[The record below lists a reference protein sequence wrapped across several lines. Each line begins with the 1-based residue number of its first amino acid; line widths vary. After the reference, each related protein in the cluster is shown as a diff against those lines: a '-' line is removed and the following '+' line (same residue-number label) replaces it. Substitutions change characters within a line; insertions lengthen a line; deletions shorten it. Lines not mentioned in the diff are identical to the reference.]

1 MFICTQHNQEEE
13 EEEGRLDV
21 CLLLMYRTNDENI
34 IILNKFI
41 INFIQK
47 WTINF
52 DCLTIY
58 LLYAFLMLPE
68 RIQIFRHSTCSLRH
82 IYIHNRIWFIFL
94 FIPFYFHFSPHA
106 FCLPFILH
114 FILFYLCLLA
124 TNDFFVS
131 HFINFLSFLPISVFS
146 HQFFQWNLLLIKWSI
161 LLGH

>member
-1 MFICTQHNQEEE
+1 MWKNRAQTHCVYLHIDVYLYTTWARRRM

-34 IILNKFI
+34 VILNKFI

-94 FIPFYFHFSPHA
+94 FIFLMP
-106 FCLPFILH
+106 FCLPFIPH
-114 FILFYLCLLA
+114 FTLFSFYLCLLA
-124 TNDFFVS
+124 LNDFFLCF
-131 HFINFLSFLPISVFS
+131 HIS
-146 HQFFQWNLLLIKWSI
+146 
-161 LLGH
+161 